1 MEGTHQRGDELGV
14 LPPLARHHDVGRGRR
29 ARHDTPGPG
38 RGGPEPPGGMG
49 SEGSRRRGEG
59 RQGREGH
66 GVIWQAAAPALA
78 SPRTICLAQER
89 LGRLPGAPARI
100 VVSNAISKA
109 NAI

>member
-29 ARHDTPGPG
+29 TRHDTPG
-38 RGGPEPPGGMG
+38 RGGPGPPGGMV

-66 GVIWQAAAPALA
+66 GVMGQAAALA
-78 SPRTICLAQER
+78 
-89 LGRLPGAPARI
+89 G
-100 VVSNAISKA
+100 
-109 NAI
+109 

>member
-14 LPPLARHHDVGRGRR
+14 LPPLARHHDGGRGRR

-59 RQGREGH
+59 RQ
-66 GVIWQAAAPALA
+66 
-78 SPRTICLAQER
+78 
-89 LGRLPGAPARI
+89 
-100 VVSNAISKA
+100 
-109 NAI
+109 